1 MLRPHIPNRPR
12 GVPGAIPSLPSM
24 LGGRGDDTHWDL
36 AWAFYEEDR
45 VLEAMDQALRA
56 GHTAIDGGQWFRL
69 IEAEAVTRQHS
80 VTIELT
86 DRLEFEYIP
95 GELDGEHGEIGRLI
109 AEACDEVESRLGL
122 RLPGKARVAILAEEV
137 QNPWTVDP
145 DGYCTAKVPYSKI
158 CLPAYLLDDWGELA
172 GAVRHEYTHALADQ
186 VGDVP
191 IPSWV
196 QEAVAMVMEGDP
208 VDPVSGDGFELRA
221 ELDAEEGFGGWD
233 WLGPAELE
241 AAFREGRTEEDDE
254 RVWGPYRQAEILG
267 LEMVRAGGET
277 SLGTFMR
284 SAAKNRGL
292 AEVAARL
299 VGRDGTDLAL
309 REVYGWSTRELFER
323 GRERWASVYGASG

>member
-1 MLRPHIPNRPR
+1 
-12 GVPGAIPSLPSM
+12 M
-24 LGGRGDDTHWDL
+24 LGGRGDDTDWDL

-45 VLEAMDQALRA
+45 VLEALDQALRA

-69 IEAEAVTRQHS
+69 IEAEAVTREHS

-109 AEACDEVESRLGL
+109 AEACDEVEARLGL

-186 VGDVP
+186 VGDAP

-196 QEAVAMVMEGDP
+196 QEAIAMVMEGVP
-208 VDPVSGDGFELRA
+208 VEPTSDK
-221 ELDAEEGFGGWD
+221 DAESPADPGWD
-233 WLGPAELE
+233 DGYDDWEWLGPGELE
-241 AAFREGRTEEDDE
+241 SAFREGRTEEDDE

-267 LEMVRAGGET
+267 LELVGAGGEA
-277 SLGTFMR
+277 SLGKFML
-284 SAAKNRGL
+284 AVAKNRGL

-309 REVYGWSTRELFER
+309 REVYGLSTRELFER
-323 GRERWASVYGASG
+323 GREYWASTYGLSG